1 MKDFNRL
8 KARTSELWRSG
19 RSTTAIADALNAEE
33 LHTTTVGKKY
43 TRHTVRKLPDSW
55 GLTKPTR
62 ARISP
67 EMATLD
73 ANEWWLLDLSRK
85 LSIDRR
91 TLSSSDNKAKAW
103 DRARDFGPI

>member
-1 MKDFNRL
+1 
-8 KARTSELWRSG
+8 
-19 RSTTAIADALNAEE
+19 
-33 LHTTTVGKKY
+33 
-43 TRHTVRKLPDSW
+43 
-55 GLTKPTR
+55 
-62 ARISP
+62 
-67 EMATLD
+67 MATLD